1 MTVSLVT
8 YKHTLAQV
16 RPVVEAVLKSSCV
29 EKFYVVD
36 NAGESPLRGEL
47 AKEFPLIEYIPLPN
61 PGFGAAHNVAI
72 RRAMERGATLHAIVN
87 PDIDFKP
94 GTLETIDAFFAA
106 NADVGLVMPKTV
118 NVDGS
123 MQFNCRLLPTPFGLF
138 ARRFLPRSWIARR
151 TALYEMH
158 DVDHEKSFDCAYLC
172 GCFMVF
178 RLACLKEVGLFD
190 ERFFMYPEDIDISR
204 RVYDSRWR
212 SVYYPT
218 ATVVHAHEAASY
230 KSWRMTRV
238 HIWNMIKYFN
248 KWGFLFDRAR
258 RRINREVKMNAP
270 RLSSYERE
278 I

>member
-8 YKHTLAQV
+8 YRHSLSQI
-16 RPVVEAVLKSSCV
+16 RPVVEAVLKSACV

-36 NAGESPLRGEL
+36 NSGDGPLRGEL
-47 AKEFPLIEYIPLPN
+47 AAEFPEIEYIPLDN
-61 PGFGAAHNVAI
+61 PGFGAAHNAAM

-94 GTLETIDAFFAA
+94 GTLETIEAFFAA

-118 NVDGS
+118 NPDGS
-123 MQFNCRLLPTPFGLF
+123 MQYNCRLLPTPFDLF

-158 DVDHEKSFDCAYLC
+158 DVDHEKTFDCAYLC

-178 RLACLKEVGLFD
+178 RLACLREVGFFD

-212 SVYYPT
+212 ATYYPG

-238 HIWNMIKYFN
+238 HVWNMVKYFN
-248 KWGFLFDRAR
+248 KWGWFLDPAR
-258 RRINREVKMNAP
+258 RRINRAVLASVP
-270 RLSSYERE
+270 RLFT
-278 I
+278 

>member
-8 YKHTLAQV
+8 YRHSLAQV
-16 RPVVEAVLKSSCV
+16 RPVVEAVMRSTCV
-29 EKFYVVD
+29 EKLYVVD
-36 NAGESPLRGEL
+36 NSGDGPLRDEL
-47 AKEFPLIEYIPLPN
+47 AAEFPSAEYIPLGN
-61 PGFGAAHNVAI
+61 PGFGAAHNAAM
-72 RRAMERGATLHAIVN
+72 RRAAAAGSRIHAVVN
-87 PDIDFKP
+87 PDVDFAP

-123 MQFNCRLLPTPFGLF
+123 MQYNCRLLPTPFDLF

-151 TALYEMH
+151 TARYEMR
-158 DVDHEKSFDCAYLC
+158 DADHGKPFDCGYLC

-178 RLACLKEVGLFD
+178 RLACLEEVGMFD

-212 SVYYPT
+212 SVYCPS

-230 KSWRMTRV
+230 KNWRMTRIHV
-238 HIWNMIKYFN
+238 WNMVRYFN
-248 KWGFLFDRAR
+248 KWGWFFDGKR
-258 RRINREVKMNAP
+258 RRINRKVEAEAP
-270 RLSSYERE
+270 RAK
-278 I
+278 